1 MQGPEDDPR
10 VLCGYQNTGVPL
22 RLFPI
27 SLDAQVDVFMVQERK
42 VLQLELLIS
51 RLTILV
57 LQSSMRIVR
66 TASHGDRVMTRRD
79 KCCKLYGGTV
89 VIDSTNVILYGRR
102 RCHTRRRSSHTVF
115 A

>member
-57 LQSSMRIVR
+57 LQSSMRNCQNSIPW
-66 TASHGDRVMTRRD
+66 
-79 KCCKLYGGTV
+79 
-89 VIDSTNVILYGRR
+89 
-102 RCHTRRRSSHTVF
+102 RSSHD
-115 A
+115 ASR